1 VDRVVPGPRRRR
13 SIAGSTFVVGD
24 IAPALELPTLT
35 GDAFDLAD
43 LRGRAVLVS
52 FLRHAG

>member
-43 LRGRAVLVS
+43 LRGRPVLVS